1 MNRATNQI
9 ATRAADM
16 SLRLIEQME
25 KSEDID
31 QFARLD
37 KIAGRSLQLLNSCSR
52 MVLPG
57 TGSQQEQ
64 EEATSPG

>member
-1 MNRATNQI
+1 
-9 ATRAADM
+9 M